1 MPKDYSRALRIA
13 DQIQRDLAD
22 LIRNELKDKRVGMIT
37 LTGVEVSQDYG
48 HAKVYYTTLGS
59 AEENFSDRKR
69 FATCSSILCVANYR
83 RRLRLRVVPLLHFI
97 YDRSI
102 EHGIHLSQL
111 IDKAVEQDEPKEKPA

>member
-59 AEENFSDRKR
+59 AEENFLTEKGLQHAAVFLRSQL
-69 FATCSSILCVANYR
+69 SQ
-83 RRLRLRVVPLLHFI
+83 RLRLRVVPLLHFT

-102 EHGIHLSQL
+102 EQGTHLSQL
-111 IDKAVEQDEPKEKPA
+111 IDKAVEQDEQRGNPA

>member
-59 AEENFSDRKR
+59 AEENFLTEKGLQHAAVFLRSLK
-69 FATCSSILCVANYR
+69 SQ
-83 RRLRLRVVPLLHFI
+83 RLRLREVP
-97 YDRSI
+97 
-102 EHGIHLSQL
+102 
-111 IDKAVEQDEPKEKPA
+111 

>member
-59 AEENFSDRKR
+59 AEENFLTEKGLKHAAVFLRSQL
-69 FATCSSILCVANYR
+69 SQ
-83 RRLRLRVVPLLHFI
+83 RLRLRVVPLLHFI

-111 IDKAVEQDEPKEKPA
+111 IDKAVEQDEPREKPA

>member
-59 AEENFSDRKR
+59 AEENFLTEKGLQHAAAFLRSQL
-69 FATCSSILCVANYR
+69 SQ
-83 RRLRLRVVPLLHFI
+83 RLRLRVVPLLHFI

>member
-59 AEENFSDRKR
+59 AEENFLTQKGLQHAAVFLRSQL
-69 FATCSSILCVANYR
+69 SQ
-83 RRLRLRVVPLLHFI
+83 RLRLRVVPLLHFI

-102 EHGIHLSQL
+102 EQGTHLSQL
-111 IDKAVEQDEPKEKPA
+111 IDKAVEQDEKRGKPA

>member
-59 AEENFSDRKR
+59 AEENFLTEKVYNMQQYS
-69 FATCSSILCVANYR
+69 CVANYR
-83 RRLRLRVVPLLHFI
+83 NDLGF
-97 YDRSI
+97 
-102 EHGIHLSQL
+102 E
-111 IDKAVEQDEPKEKPA
+111 

>member
-59 AEENFSDRKR
+59 AEENFLTQKGLQHAAVFLRSQL
-69 FATCSSILCVANYR
+69 SQ
-83 RRLRLRVVPLLHFI
+83 RLRLRVVPLLHFI

-102 EHGIHLSQL
+102 EQGIHLSQL
-111 IDKAVEQDEPKEKPA
+111 IDQAVEQDEQREKPA

>member
-13 DQIQRDLAD
+13 DQIQRDLAE

-59 AEENFSDRKR
+59 PEENFLTEKGLQHAAVFLRSQL
-69 FATCSSILCVANYR
+69 SH
-83 RRLRLRVVPLLHFI
+83 RLRLRVVPLLHFV
-97 YDRSI
+97 YDKSI
-102 EHGIHLSQL
+102 KQGIHLSQL
-111 IDKAVEQDEPKEKPA
+111 IDKAVKQDEQKEKPA

>member
-59 AEENFSDRKR
+59 AEDNFLTDKGLQHSAVFLR
-69 FATCSSILCVANYR
+69 SQLSQ
-83 RRLRLRVVPLLHFI
+83 RLRLRVVPLLHFI

-102 EHGIHLSQL
+102 EQGIHLSQL
-111 IDKAVEQDEPKEKPA
+111 IDKAVEQDEQKAKPA

>member
-59 AEENFSDRKR
+59 TEENFLTEKGLQHAAVFLRSQL
-69 FATCSSILCVANYR
+69 SQ
-83 RRLRLRVVPLLHFI
+83 RLRLRGVPLLHFI

-102 EHGIHLSQL
+102 EHGSHLSQF
-111 IDKAVEQDEPKEKPA
+111 IDKAVEQDEQREKPA